1 MDLFDILSMIGG
13 LCLFLFGMNI
23 MSTTLERRAGKS
35 LRIILGKL
43 TDSRLAG
50 FATGLAVTAVI
61 QSSSATT
68 VMVVGFVNSAMMTL
82 RQAMNVIVG
91 ANVGTTVTAWIL
103 SLSGISSGSFLL
115 RLLKPSSFTPVLAL
129 IGIIMLL
136 RSKDSRKK
144 DTGTILLAFSTLM
157 FGLQVMS
164 DSVAVLKD
172 MPQFQKLF
180 ISFEN
185 PFLGLIVGV
194 VMTAV
199 LQSSSAAVGI
209 LQSFAAAGLVP
220 YVTSIP
226 MIMGQNIGAC
236 VPTLI
241 SAAGTNK
248 NARRAAMYH
257 LWFNLFGAVFWLAVF
272 LLWKHILASSIL
284 FRNATPLGIA
294 VVHTSYK
301 LLCAALILPFNNLME
316 RFICRIVPDTAAP
329 DTKVELD
336 ERLLKAPA
344 LALQQCKVSMDAMAK
359 AAMDSINDSLV
370 CLDAYTPELDK
381 SIREREDLTDHYED
395 IIGTYLVK
403 LSTQKLGEDETV
415 VSAAFLKLLTD
426 FERISDHSV
435 NILDAI
441 VERNGKG
448 IEFSGDASA
457 EINVLVRAIRQI
469 TLLAYNAYVN
479 RDVEPAFKVEPLE
492 QVVDYLKEEIRTR
505 HIRRLQRGECSIDA
519 GFFLNDLLTAMQRV
533 SDHCSNIAGCIIDAS
548 MNNLNLHETL
558 NDYRHNSE
566 KFDKA
571 YEDFRRQ
578 YQLPDQNRSI
588 PTSSPM

>member
-1 MDLFDILSMIGG
+1 MDLFDILTMIGG

-43 TDSRLAG
+43 TDSKLAG

-82 RQAMNVIVG
+82 SQAMNVIVG

-103 SLSGISSGSFLL
+103 SLSGISSGNFIVQ
-115 RLLKPSSFTPVLAL
+115 LLKPSSFTPVLAL
-129 IGIIMLL
+129 VGIIMLL
-136 RSKDSRKK
+136 RGKDGRKK

-157 FGLQVMS
+157 FGLQTMS

-172 MPQFQKLF
+172 LPQFQQLF
-180 ISFEN
+180 VRFEN

-194 VMTAV
+194 IMTAV
-199 LQSSSAAVGI
+199 LQSSSASVGI

-257 LWFNLFGAVFWLAVF
+257 LWFNLFGAAFFMIVF
-272 LLWKHILASSIL
+272 LVWKHVLASAIL
-284 FRNATPLGIA
+284 FRYATPLGIA

-301 LLCAALILPFNNLME
+301 LLCAILILPFNNLME
-316 RFICRIVPDTAAP
+316 RFICRIVPDTETP

-344 LALQQCKVSMDAMAK
+344 LALQQCKFSMDDMAK

-370 CLDAYTPELDK
+370 CMDAYTPELDK

-403 LSTQKLGEDETV
+403 LSTQKLSEDETV
-415 VSAAFLKLLTD
+415 VSAAFLRLLTD

-435 NILDAI
+435 NILDAV
-441 VERNGKG
+441 VEMREKG
-448 IEFSGDASA
+448 ISFSGDASA
-457 EINVLVRAIRQI
+457 ELNVLVRAIRQI
-469 TLLAYNAYVN
+469 TLLAHTAYAERN
-479 RDVEPAFKVEPLE
+479 VEAAFKVEPLE
-492 QVVDYLKEEIRTR
+492 QVVDRLKEEIRKR
-505 HIRRLQRGECSIDA
+505 HINRLQRGECSIDA
-519 GFFLNDLLTAMQRV
+519 GFALNDILTAMERV
-533 SDHCSNIAGCIIDAS
+533 SDHCSNIAGCVIDAAE
-548 MNNLNLHETL
+548 NNLNLHETL
-558 NDYRHNSE
+558 NEYKHNSE
-566 KFDKA
+566 KFNRSF
-571 YEDFRRQ
+571 EDFMRQ
-578 YQLPDQNRSI
+578 YQLPEQNVQQ
-588 PTSSPM
+588 